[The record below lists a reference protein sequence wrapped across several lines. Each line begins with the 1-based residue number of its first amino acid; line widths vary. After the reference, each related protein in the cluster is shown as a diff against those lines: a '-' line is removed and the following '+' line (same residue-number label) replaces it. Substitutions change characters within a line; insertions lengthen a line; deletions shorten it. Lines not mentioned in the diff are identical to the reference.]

1 MTLTA
6 PGSFLW
12 LLRHEL
18 RLAARFGD
26 KAGAW
31 RGRLPMLLLMLVPAG
46 LGIALAIALRTLPET
61 PTPDGLAV
69 ATVLLGTLLM
79 LMVSRALI
87 LVLRVFHE
95 RADLDLLLSAP
106 LPPERVLA
114 AKAVGVYALVTLPF
128 VVLFGPFL
136 AATAWFGHPRW
147 LGGLPMLV
155 VAAVLATSLSFA
167 IADRL
172 TRLFGKRRTRT
183 IIQVGVGTLAA
194 VVFLLSQ
201 SSSIAPK
208 TASRLFSHVS
218 LDLPPPLDWPAQAIF
233 AAPLPLLVML
243 GLAVASA
250 WGAARLAADNFA
262 QPDVDVAASPAA
274 RTGPI
279 RFRSGLMTTLVTKE
293 IKLLLRDPELLSQVM
308 LRLIYIIPIVGL
320 MFGELR
326 DAAAIGGRVAA
337 ACTLFAGLLASSLA
351 WLTVCAEDAPEL
363 IDAAP
368 VRAAVVQRA
377 KLVAACLPPLA
388 FVLAPIAFVA
398 TRSILA
404 AGAALVVSAVAAV
417 TAALLQAWFG
427 KRQSRSSF
435 RSRQRNSIALS
446 IGESVMVAAW
456 SGVAALLAR
465 GSPWAIA
472 PLIVAGTIVYASAQS
487 RPARR

>member
-1 MTLTA
+1 MTLVA

-12 LLRHEL
+12 LLLHEL
-18 RLAARFGD
+18 RLAVRISD
-26 KAGAW
+26 KPGAW
-31 RGRLPMLLLMLVPAG
+31 RGRLPMLLLMLVPGG
-46 LGIALAIALRTLPET
+46 LGVAAAVAFRTLPDA
-61 PTPDGLAV
+61 PTPGGLAV

-79 LMVSRALI
+79 LMLSRALI

-95 RADLDLLLSAP
+95 RADLDLLLAAP
-106 LPPERVLA
+106 LPPARVLA
-114 AKAVGVYALVTLPF
+114 AKAAGVYALVTLPF
-128 VVLFGPFL
+128 LVLFGPFL

-167 IADRL
+167 LADRL

-194 VVFLLSQ
+194 AVFLLSQ
-201 SSSIAPK
+201 SSSIAPR
-208 TASRLFSHVS
+208 TASRMFNHVS
-218 LDLPPPLDWPAQAIF
+218 LELPPPFDLPARAIF
-233 AAPLPLLVML
+233 AAPLPLLAMIA
-243 GLAVASA
+243 LAVASA
-250 WGAARLAADNFA
+250 WGAARVAAYNFA
-262 QPDVDVAASPAA
+262 QPDSDEPAAVAA
-274 RTGPI
+274 RDGPI
-279 RFRSGLMTTLVTKE
+279 RFRSGLMTTLVAKE
-293 IKLLLRDPELLSQVM
+293 IKLLVRDPELLSQVM

-326 DAAAIGGRVAA
+326 DGAAIGGRIAA

-368 VRAAVVQRA
+368 VPAAVVQRA
-377 KLVAACLPPLA
+377 KLIAACLPPLA
-388 FVLAPIAFVA
+388 LILVPVAFVA
-398 TRSILA
+398 TRSALA
-404 AGAALVVSAVAAV
+404 ASVALAVSVIAAV
-417 TAALLQAWFG
+417 TAALLQAWYG

-435 RSRQRNSIALS
+435 RNRQRNSIALS

-472 PLIVAGTIVYASAQS
+472 PLIVAGTIVYASAQA
-487 RPARR
+487 RPLRR